1 MRESGRQ
8 GRRRRRGGVL
18 AAAAGA
24 VGLAVAAP
32 AAAAPASADILQRGV
47 VDVSAQL
54 ADGSNTLEGTGIV
67 LSASG
72 LVLTN
77 NHVIAGAGS
86 VVVTDVRSGRRYR
99 ADVLGT
105 DLADDV
111 ALLRLRNASGLA
123 TVRLGRSAST
133 AVGQAVAAVGNA
145 NGVGGRPTIA
155 TGRVTALRRALTVTD
170 DAGQHPERLNGLI
183 QVDAE
188 LAPGDSGGPL
198 MTRDG
203 RVIGMDTAASF
214 SFRLRGG
221 SSAGFA
227 IPIDRALSVARQI
240 QAGKGSARV
249 HVGPAARLGVEVVG
263 VDALL
268 QPPASAG
275 AVVAGVVPGTPAD
288 QAGLQEGDVIV
299 ALGGRGIG
307 SPTGLANVMQGHHPG
322 EQVTLGWLDEA
333 GRRQSADV
341 TLVQGPPA

>member
-1 MRESGRQ
+1 
-8 GRRRRRGGVL
+8 VL
-18 AAAAGA
+18 AVAAGA
-24 VGLAVAAP
+24 VALAVAAP
-32 AAAAPASADILQRGV
+32 AAGAPASADVLQRGV
-47 VDVSAQL
+47 VDVSSQL
-54 ADGSNTLEGTGIV
+54 ADGSNTLEGTGMV

-86 VVVTDVRSGRRYR
+86 VVVTDVRTGRRYR

-111 ALLRLRNASGLA
+111 ALLRMRNASGLA
-123 TVRLGRSAST
+123 TVRLGRSARV

-145 NGVGGRPTIA
+145 DGVGGRPTIA

-170 DAGQHPERLNGLI
+170 EAGQHPERLSGLI
-183 QVDAE
+183 QVDAG

-214 SFRLRGG
+214 SIRLGG
-221 SSAGFA
+221 GGSAGFA

-240 QAGKGSARV
+240 HAGTGSARV

-268 QPPASAG
+268 EPPASAG

-299 ALGGRGIG
+299 ALGGRAIG

-322 EQVTLGWLDEA
+322 ERVALGWLDEA
-333 GRRQSADV
+333 GRRQSAVV
-341 TLVQGPPA
+341 TLVAGPPA